1 MEIEKSWSKR
11 DVENQ
16 NEWKLIHSS
25 LSKNAEVKDSVEAAL
40 AHIKEG
46 IIAEVEAR
54 VGIR

>member
-1 MEIEKSWSKR
+1 VEIEKSWSKR